1 MHLKAYYTR
10 ALRWILRLI
19 GDYKAWRRGER
30 LCAPKHAVRGRLYEK
45 KDRPDAKAGSHRV
58 APRAIV
64 DVGIVK
70 IHADGRREPI
80 GTVPG
85 KIIEQPDK

>member
-1 MHLKAYYTR
+1 MKLFTKI
-10 ALRWILRLI
+10 LRWMLRLI
-19 GDYKAWRRGER
+19 GDYRAWRRGER
-30 LCAPKHAVRGRLYEK
+30 RIAPKHAARGRVYGK
-45 KDRPDAKAGSHRV
+45 KDRPDAKAGTHGAV
-58 APRAIV
+58 AGAIV

-70 IHADGRREPI
+70 IHAGGRREPI